1 MHGLA
6 DAAAGGGKMTERLII
21 DNRTDISM
29 SEALEY
35 AIAVVK
41 MGRISGGGESY
52 CYVTT
57 FRRGDDDVVV
67 VLKFLHREYGVH
79 LLKPNDERLS
89 GNLGGV
95 RPSDELIYIANSGT
109 LTDRVD
115 TLIHLRRNFPAAWN
129 ELGQFVRELEVEDED

>member
-1 MHGLA
+1 MRSLLKHTPPASASEIRDALGITESDIDA
-6 DAAAGGGKMTERLII
+6 ARRAIESSITNAAAGGDKMTERLII
-21 DNRTDISM
+21 DNRADIPM

-67 VLKFLHREYGVH
+67 VANRNKRSDRLLLYVQEREAEAH
-79 LLKPNDERLS
+79 
-89 GNLGGV
+89 
-95 RPSDELIYIANSGT
+95 
-109 LTDRVD
+109 
-115 TLIHLRRNFPAAWN
+115 N
-129 ELGQFVRELEVEDED
+129 EEN

>member
-1 MHGLA
+1 MHSLA
-6 DAAAGGGKMTERLII
+6 DAAGGGNKMTERLII

-67 VLKFLHREYGVH
+67 VANRNKRWDDDVVVVANRNKRSDRLLLYMQERETEAH
-79 LLKPNDERLS
+79 
-89 GNLGGV
+89 
-95 RPSDELIYIANSGT
+95 
-109 LTDRVD
+109 
-115 TLIHLRRNFPAAWN
+115 N
-129 ELGQFVRELEVEDED
+129 EET